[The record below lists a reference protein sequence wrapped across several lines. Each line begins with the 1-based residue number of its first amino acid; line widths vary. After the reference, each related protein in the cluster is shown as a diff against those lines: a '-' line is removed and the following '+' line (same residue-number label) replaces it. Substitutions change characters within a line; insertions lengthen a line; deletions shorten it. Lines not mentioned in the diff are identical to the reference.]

1 LAARQRGDRDGVF
14 DLYARVAGEVRW
26 GEWTTYGD
34 VGLAAHGHPGN
45 ARQVGWAA
53 ATWAG
58 FPNAHRVLQAGGR
71 IAAGWRDLAGGGPA
85 ECQQLLEAEGIHF
98 QNGRADPARY
108 VPAATLRARL
118 APGNRVG

>member
-1 LAARQRGDRDGVF
+1 LPRRQAVFAR
-14 DLYARVAGEVRW
+14 YAHVAGAVRW

-58 FPNAHRVLQAGGR
+58 FPNAHRVLKAGGR
-71 IAAGWRDLAGGGPA
+71 IAAGWRDPAGGGPA
-85 ECQQLLEAEGIHF
+85 ECQQLLEAEGIRF
-98 QNGRADPARY
+98 QNGRADPARH
-108 VPAATLRARL
+108 VPAAVLRARL
-118 APGNRVG
+118 AASTRIP